1 MADESNANAT
11 KNEPVTITAPPAAAV
26 TIDPQN
32 PLPEASFMW
41 RRLFAAA
48 ISANALVFVW
58 FAAAWLVGGE
68 QWQYLYSLTKLMIF
82 GAGLI
87 LTYYFIAPSAAELT
101 NMIQSAS
108 IIKHSLT
115 TAAESALGSPGL
127 GAGAPKP
134 ASAAPDSRIPVSGP
148 GEAPRASGVDIGN
161 SADDDVAPRGRT

>member
-1 MADESNANAT
+1 MADDSNANET
-11 KNEPVTITAPPAAAV
+11 KNEPVTITATPAGISV
-26 TIDPQN
+26 DPQN

-58 FAAAWLVGGE
+58 FAAAWLVGGQ
-68 QWQYLYSLTKLMIF
+68 QWDQLYGLTKLMIY

-101 NMIQSAS
+101 NMLATAS
-108 IIKHSLT
+108 IVKHSLT
-115 TAAESALGSPGL
+115 SAAEGALGASGL

-134 ASAAPDSRIPVSGP
+134 AAPAPESRIPVAGP
-148 GEAPRASGVDIGN
+148 GEAPRGLNGDLGK